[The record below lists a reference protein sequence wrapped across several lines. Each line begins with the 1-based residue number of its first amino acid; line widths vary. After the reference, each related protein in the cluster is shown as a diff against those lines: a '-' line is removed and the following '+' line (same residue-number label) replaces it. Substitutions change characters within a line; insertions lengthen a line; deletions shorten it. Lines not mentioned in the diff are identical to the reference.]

1 MTTST
6 SGTSPPTSIRPSFL
20 TTRRETTNGST
31 LLTHSPM
38 IRSGLVVGGKSLRSG
53 TPRIPHVKGTTS
65 ISRDR
70 RSMSQSNR
78 LKILWSRSAQSQ
90 MSKQVNDLRLILV
103 RISCGDHLLITYLLE
118 RPHSVQFQV
127 NTYTV
132 LDFCQRM
139 LK

>member
-1 MTTST
+1 
-6 SGTSPPTSIRPSFL
+6 
-20 TTRRETTNGST
+20 
-31 LLTHSPM
+31 
-38 IRSGLVVGGKSLRSG
+38 
-53 TPRIPHVKGTTS
+53 
-65 ISRDR
+65 
-70 RSMSQSNR
+70 
-78 LKILWSRSAQSQ
+78 

-139 LK
+139 LKWLRKYVVYYFEIWWYFVRYEKKQRAPEK